1 MWHRPSLLL
10 AAFRRALG
18 EGSLELVAMPE
29 PTFALTA
36 DDDLPRT
43 IRRERDAQR
52 EAREREA
59 RELQARER
67 RAAAASPVPAPALD
81 GGEALALPPPGVA
94 VVDLDVPFARLST
107 FFIKAVFAAVP
118 ALLILTAMLW
128 LFGQALQTFFP
139 QLLKLKILIYM
150 PQ

>member
-1 MWHRPSLLL
+1 
-10 AAFRRALG
+10 
-18 EGSLELVAMPE
+18 MPE
-29 PTFALTA
+29 PTFAMTV

-59 RELQARER
+59 RELQAQARDR
-67 RAAAASPVPAPALD
+67 RAAPGPAPAPD
-81 GGEALALPPPGVA
+81 TALAPEVLALRAPGVA
-94 VVDLDVPFARLST
+94 IVDIDMPFAKLAS

-118 ALLILTAMLW
+118 ALLMLTAMLW
-128 LFGQALQTFFP
+128 VFGQMLQTFFP
-139 QLLKLKILIYM
+139 HLLKLKILIYM

>member
-1 MWHRPSLLL
+1 
-10 AAFRRALG
+10 
-18 EGSLELVAMPE
+18 MPE
-29 PTFALTA
+29 PTFAMTV

-59 RELQARER
+59 REREARELQAQARER
-67 RAAAASPVPAPALD
+67 RAAAAVPAAPAPAFD
-81 GGEALALPPPGVA
+81 GAEALALPAPGVTI
-94 VVDLDVPFARLST
+94 VDLDVPFAKLAT

-118 ALLILTAMLW
+118 ALLMLTAMLW
-128 LFGQALQTFFP
+128 VFGQMLQTFFP
-139 QLLKLKILIYM
+139 HLLKLKILIYM